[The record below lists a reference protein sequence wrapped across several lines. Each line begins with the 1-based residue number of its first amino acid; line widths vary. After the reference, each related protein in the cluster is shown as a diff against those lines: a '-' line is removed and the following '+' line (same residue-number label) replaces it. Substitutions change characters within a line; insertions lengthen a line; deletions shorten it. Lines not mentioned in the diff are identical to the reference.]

1 MDAIREL
8 IEVTNRTLT
17 IRLPDHFQ
25 AKRVEVIVL
34 NADDAPR
41 AQMGS
46 EPAARRRPS
55 PLMAGTRIVGDI
67 MSPVVHDGDWDA
79 LK

>member
-41 AQMGS
+41 AQPDAK
-46 EPAARRRPS
+46 PAARRPS
-55 PLMAGTRIVGDI
+55 PLMAGGRILGDI
-67 MSPVVHDGDWDA
+67 TSPVVHDDDWDA

>member
-1 MDAIREL
+1 MDALREL

-17 IRLPDHFQ
+17 IRLPEHFQ

-41 AQMGS
+41 LQAGA
-46 EPAARRRPS
+46 ERARRRPS
-55 PLMAGTRIVGDI
+55 PLMAGGRILGDI
-67 MSPVVHDGDWDA
+67 MSPVVKDDEWDA